1 MLDSHKPPKPEFK
14 AKNET
19 QELKH
24 GLCAI
29 HCARSYLIF
38 TTQSLSWRIHHVLGK
53 TGMYT
58 VIHSLSI
65 YWATTLKDHAGKC
78 GVSEEEQ
85 GIDLSFKDFT
95 LLKETDTHT
104 FTQLV
109 TCSLSIHS
117 VSCSRET
124 QDEGDTAKKSSDRR
138 RDRKVSSVHDKGFCE
153 KYSYCVLVTQVC
165 LTVHDPMDC
174 RPPGS
179 SVHGILQARIL
190 ERVAV
195 PFSRGSS

>member
-1 MLDSHKPPKPEFK
+1 M
-14 AKNET
+14 
-19 QELKH
+19 
-24 GLCAI
+24 
-29 HCARSYLIF
+29 
-38 TTQSLSWRIHHVLGK
+38 
-53 TGMYT
+53 
-58 VIHSLSI
+58 
-65 YWATTLKDHAGKC
+65 
-78 GVSEEEQ
+78 SEEEQ

-179 SVHGILQARIL
+179 SVHGILQERTL
-190 ERVAV
+190 E
-195 PFSRGSS
+195 